1 MTGEPLPGALPA
13 YCSLAVAGR
22 RSSRWRLLL
31 LWAPRLAASSERVS
45 FPVSVVRRLTPP
57 GVDVTQ
63 QCPASPRGPR
73 ARPRRRCRTVR
84 GPGGSPASFGVL
96 SCRRLRLPGCRGSHV
111 GMIRPPAGALVPD
124 RLLPIECLCKN
135 NVGERMVKL

>member
-1 MTGEPLPGALPA
+1 MTGTTLPGALQV

-22 RSSRWRLLL
+22 PSSLWCLLL
-31 LWAPRLAASSERVS
+31 LWAPRPVAALERVS
-45 FPVSVVRRLTPP
+45 FPVSVVRRLTPL

-73 ARPRRRCRTVR
+73 ACPRRRCRTVC

-111 GMIRPPAGALVPD
+111 GMIRPPAGPLVPD
-124 RLLPIECLCKN
+124 RLLPTECICKN